1 MAISSYDASMDPPS
15 PTVGSPIKPLSP
27 EKEPLAP
34 AKKQLSSA
42 QKASL
47 ARAREKA
54 RQSKLAKSQAKADQQ
69 KEFVKY
75 HQAVTK
81 QASPAK
87 DQSDTEMS
95 DSESEPS
102 PSPVKHKKGKK
113 NKRFAKKKRKVETSS
128 DSETSEDDPVDA
140 RARTANQAW
149 QSKFTR
155 ITWLVSKEKSC
166 INRYFRTYKDNS
178 ICNYQRVSTCT
189 SIPSD
194 TLAVILGMFSLTSFK
209 PLSSWLSSISKGN
222 LT

>member
-1 MAISSYDASMDPPS
+1 MQQLFNEQMS
-15 PTVGSPIKPLSP
+15 IKLHVCI
-27 EKEPLAP
+27 PLAP

-113 NKRFAKKKRKVETSS
+113 IKRFAKKKRKVETSS
-128 DSETSEDDPVDA
+128 DSETSEDDPLDA
-140 RARTANQAW
+140 RARTANQAALAK
-149 QSKFTR
+149 QVYENNMAR
-155 ITWLVSKEKSC
+155 IKGEVVYKSLFP
-166 INRYFRTYKDNS
+166 YL
-178 ICNYQRVSTCT
+178 Q
-189 SIPSD
+189 
-194 TLAVILGMFSLTSFK
+194 G
-209 PLSSWLSSISKGN
+209 
-222 LT
+222 